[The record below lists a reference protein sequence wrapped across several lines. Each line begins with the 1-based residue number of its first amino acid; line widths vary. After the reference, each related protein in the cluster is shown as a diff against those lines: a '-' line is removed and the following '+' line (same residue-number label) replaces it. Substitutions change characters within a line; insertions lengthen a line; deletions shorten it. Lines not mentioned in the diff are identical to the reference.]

1 MRVGLVVD
9 QLFAQVPGGTGRY
22 AGELASALTLTAPP
36 QSSLQ
41 PWSAWHGPRT
51 PGSTPSSLPSSL
63 RSSLPSRQA
72 RRHIRLDADRAR
84 PS

>member
-51 PGSTPSSLPSSL
+51 PGSTPASTP
-63 RSSLPSRQA
+63 SSLPSRQA

>member
-22 AGELASALTLTAPP
+22 AGELASALTLAAPP

-41 PWSAWHGPRT
+41 PWSAWHRPRT
-51 PGSTPSSLPSSL
+51 PGAKPSSLPSSL
-63 RSSLPSRQA
+63 PSRQA
-72 RRHIRLDADRAR
+72 RRRHIRLDADRAR

>member
-51 PGSTPSSLPSSL
+51 PGSTPSSLPS
-63 RSSLPSRQA
+63 RQA